1 MDAGANPLTPP
12 ITASPS
18 GPAVRSSSEA
28 TTVRPGAASIGIS
41 DGTAITRH
49 PAACAEATP
58 FGESS
63 RAKQRAGFTS
73 SSLAASR

>member
-1 MDAGANPLTPP
+1 L
-12 ITASPS
+12 
-18 GPAVRSSSEA
+18 
-28 TTVRPGAASIGIS
+28 IGTS

-49 PAACAEATP
+49 PAACAEVTP

-63 RAKQRAGFTS
+63 SAKQRAGFTS

>member
-1 MDAGANPLTPP
+1 L
-12 ITASPS
+12 
-18 GPAVRSSSEA
+18 
-28 TTVRPGAASIGIS
+28 IGTS

-63 RAKQRAGFTS
+63 SAKQRAGFTS